1 MPGIALFIDHENIFI
16 GLKEMLG
23 LRAPDR
29 GDAAAKAAYQQQ
41 NQSLAATLATGLR
54 REVEKMGALRVA
66 FAVANFSQFDFF
78 HHPGIYA
85 QCGIDP
91 RYNLSGRNSA
101 DTFLHNLVNESV
113 SDPRFN
119 DMETYVLVTGDGGYF
134 NLVNMLLRSQKQVHV
149 WGVSGHTSHLMEG
162 FSGLALT
169 VGYVDRLVD
178 FSAVRL
184 AAATGH
190 KSLRPYSGSGMTP
203 PFGTSFGQSP
213 SASGAGSSGSP
224 DLGHTPAHGLAIP
237 RNYTPP
243 RGMAIPPAAGP
254 GSSGSQD
261 LGLTPAHG
269 LAIPRN
275 YTPPRGMAIPPGYT
289 PPRGMAIPPAYTPP
303 RGMAIPPGYTPA
315 HGMAIPPAYTPAHGL
330 AIPPAGRGA
339 PLLSDLQVLAA
350 TFHEFLAAQRLDFLS
365 PRLFLDF
372 LEQSQVG
379 GPDDAS
385 RNRYMGEALQIG
397 VLKEEKV
404 WLGDREGLRILPNP
418 ANDVVIHY
426 RLVRDNLFGP
436 ALVKPLHPT
445 DSFRPKRSFIVSSIQ
460 RAAPHL
466 DSDEIHRWLD
476 WFVSRGALVSTYER
490 LPRDAQPANILKMC
504 PEHPMV
510 QAVLAEAVWSRV
522 ATPLLVLTVATMLSA
537 PKRPWVALSLL
548 LRHIGD
554 LLPVS
559 REDLRVAIGEALE
572 RGLLVKQEYPNP
584 RRAEPTSGVFLGESP
599 EVTEIL
605 ELARDFLS
613 RAVELARPTGQVPIS
628 FLIQQCA
635 GAGLCDADYEHI
647 KDWITILEKAGMLLL
662 RGVAHP
668 ALPGQTMTVVSPDG
682 SRCRAFLG
690 PDLAEAVAPLEA
702 AAGEPMVLAPEEE
715 ADLLD
720 ESGAEE
726 ESAAVPAVQ
735 VAAADARSVSENT
748 PKVSPAAPSSE
759 SPLDPPAESPS

>member
-1 MPGIALFIDHENIFI
+1 MPGVALFVDHENIFI

-54 REVEKMGALRVA
+54 REVEKMGSLRVA

-101 DTFLHNLVNESV
+101 DTFLQNLVNESLG
-113 SDPRFN
+113 DPRYN

-134 NLVNMLLRSQKQVHV
+134 SLVQTLLKSQKQVHV

-162 FSGLALT
+162 FAGLALN

-178 FSAVRL
+178 FAAVRL

-190 KSLRPYSGSGMTP
+190 KSLRPFTGSSSGSGITP
-203 PFGTSFGQSP
+203 PFGAHLGT
-213 SASGAGSSGSP
+213 SSGSHP
-224 DLGHTPAHGLAIP
+224 SSS
-237 RNYTPP
+237 YSS
-243 RGMAIPPAAGP
+243 
-254 GSSGSQD
+254 SSGF
-261 LGLTPAHG
+261 
-269 LAIPRN
+269 
-275 YTPPRGMAIPPGYT
+275 
-289 PPRGMAIPPAYTPP
+289 
-303 RGMAIPPGYTPA
+303 
-315 HGMAIPPAYTPAHGL
+315 TPAHGL
-330 AIPPAGRGA
+330 AIPPMHTPSQGMGIPRGYTPAYGVAIPSAARGA
-339 PLLSDLQVLAA
+339 PSLSDLQVLTA
-350 TFHEFLAAQRLDFLS
+350 TFHEFLAEQRLDFLS

-372 LEQSQVG
+372 LEKSRLG
-379 GPDDAS
+379 GSDDAS
-385 RNRYMGEALQIG
+385 RNRYLGEALQIG

-418 ANDVVIHY
+418 ANEVVLRY

-445 DSFRPKRSFIVSSIQ
+445 DSFRPKRSFIVSSIL

-466 DSDEIHRWLD
+466 EADEIHRWLD
-476 WFVSRGALVSTYER
+476 WFVSRGALTSTYER
-490 LPRDAQPANILKMC
+490 LPRDVQAANILKMN

-522 ATPLLVLTVATMLSA
+522 ATPLLVLTVAVMLNT

-559 REDLRVAIGEALE
+559 REDLRLAIGEALE
-572 RGLLVKQEYPNP
+572 RGLLVKREYPNP
-584 RRAEPTSGVFLGESP
+584 RRAEPTSGVFLGESQ
-599 EVTEIL
+599 EAAEIL
-605 ELARDFLS
+605 ERARDFLG

-635 GAGLCDADYEHI
+635 GAGLCGGDYDTV

-662 RGVAHP
+662 RGVPHP
-668 ALPGQTMTVVSPDG
+668 ALAGQIMTVVSPDG

-690 PDLAEAVAPLEA
+690 PELSESAPADAPVFTPDASNEPVVLAEESTLVAEVQAPP
-702 AAGEPMVLAPEEE
+702 EPAMLSEESTPETAPTLAPQESS
-715 ADLLD
+715 ASALD
-720 ESGAEE
+720 SAEPQ
-726 ESAAVPAVQ
+726 S
-735 VAAADARSVSENT
+735 
-748 PKVSPAAPSSE
+748 
-759 SPLDPPAESPS
+759 

>member
-1 MPGIALFIDHENIFI
+1 MSGVALFVDHENIFI

-54 REVEKMGALRVA
+54 REVEKMGPLRVA

-101 DTFLHNLVNESV
+101 DTFLQNLVNESLGD
-113 SDPRFN
+113 SRYG

-134 NLVNMLLRSQKQVHV
+134 SLVQTLLKSQKQVHV

-162 FSGLALT
+162 FAGLALN

-178 FSAVRL
+178 FAAVKL

-190 KSLRPYSGSGMTP
+190 KSLRPFTGSSSGMTP
-203 PFGTSFGQSP
+203 AFGTSFGQPLS
-213 SASGAGSSGSP
+213 SQSTHAGSSSQTPGFTPAHGIAIPRSYTP
-224 DLGHTPAHGLAIP
+224 PQGLPMHTPAHG
-237 RNYTPP
+237 
-243 RGMAIPPAAGP
+243 M
-254 GSSGSQD
+254 S
-261 LGLTPAHG
+261 
-269 LAIPRN
+269 
-275 YTPPRGMAIPPGYT
+275 
-289 PPRGMAIPPAYTPP
+289 
-303 RGMAIPPGYTPA
+303 IPPGYTPA
-315 HGMAIPPAYTPAHGL
+315 GYPPAGYPPAGYPPAAYTPAQGL
-330 AIPPAGRGA
+330 AIPSGARGA
-339 PLLSDLQVLAA
+339 PTLSDLQVLTA
-350 TFHEFLAAQRLDFLS
+350 TFHEFLAEQRLDFLS

-372 LEQSQVG
+372 LEKSRLG
-379 GPDDAS
+379 GGDDAS
-385 RNRYMGEALQIG
+385 RNRYLGEALQIG

-418 ANDVVIHY
+418 DNDVVMHY
-426 RLVRDNLFGP
+426 RLMRDSLFGP

-445 DSFRPKRSFIVSSIQ
+445 DSFRPKRSFVVSTVL
-460 RAAPHL
+460 RAAPRL
-466 DSDEIHRWLD
+466 DADEIHRWLD
-476 WFVSRGALVSTYER
+476 WFVSRGALTSSYER
-490 LPRDAQPANILKMC
+490 LPRDVQAANILKMN

-522 ATPLLVLTVATMLSA
+522 ATPLLVLTVATMLST

-559 REDLRVAIGEALE
+559 REDLRLAIGQALE
-572 RGLLVKQEYPNP
+572 RGLLVKREYPNP

-599 EVTEIL
+599 EVTEVL
-605 ELARDFLS
+605 DRARDFLS
-613 RAVELARPTGQVPIS
+613 RAVELARPSGQVPIS

-635 GAGLCDADYEHI
+635 GAGLCGGDYETV

-690 PDLAEAVAPLEA
+690 PELALEA
-702 AAGEPMVLAPEEE
+702 PVVEQQGEPMIASATP
-715 ADLLD
+715 DSPD
-720 ESGAEE
+720 EYVVAVE
-726 ESAAVPAVQ
+726 ESAFVAEVQ
-735 VAAADARSVSENT
+735 TGPETDMISEAGRMSAAAST
-748 PKVSPAAPSSE
+748 SE
-759 SPLDPPAESPS
+759 SAPNSPPATTES

>member
-1 MPGIALFIDHENIFI
+1 MSGVALFVDHENIFI

-54 REVEKMGALRVA
+54 REVEKMGPLRVA

-101 DTFLHNLVNESV
+101 DTFLQNLVNESLG
-113 SDPRFN
+113 DPRYG

-134 NLVNMLLRSQKQVHV
+134 SLVQTLLKSQKQVHV

-162 FSGLALT
+162 FAGLALN

-178 FSAVRL
+178 FAAVKL

-190 KSLRPYSGSGMTP
+190 KSLRPFTGSSSGMTP
-203 PFGTSFGQSP
+203 AFGTSFGLSSQP
-213 SASGAGSSGSP
+213 SHTGPSSQTPGF
-224 DLGHTPAHGLAIP
+224 TPAHGIAIP
-237 RNYTPP
+237 RSYTPP
-243 RGMAIPPAAGP
+243 QGIPMHTPAQGMSIPPNYNPAGHSP
-254 GSSGSQD
+254 AGY
-261 LGLTPAHG
+261 TPALG
-269 LAIPRN
+269 LAIPS
-275 YTPPRGMAIPPGYT
+275 GA
-289 PPRGMAIPPAYTPP
+289 
-303 RGMAIPPGYTPA
+303 
-315 HGMAIPPAYTPAHGL
+315 
-330 AIPPAGRGA
+330 RGA
-339 PLLSDLQVLAA
+339 PTLSDLQVLTA
-350 TFHEFLAAQRLDFLS
+350 TFHEFLAEQRLDFLS

-372 LEQSQVG
+372 LEKSRLG
-379 GPDDAS
+379 GGDDAS
-385 RNRYMGEALQIG
+385 RNRYLGEALQIG

-418 ANDVVIHY
+418 ANDVVMHY
-426 RLVRDNLFGP
+426 RLMRDNLFGA

-445 DSFRPKRSFIVSSIQ
+445 DSFRPKRSFVVSTIL
-460 RAAPHL
+460 RAAPRL
-466 DSDEIHRWLD
+466 DADEIHRWLD
-476 WFVSRGALVSTYER
+476 WFVSRGALTSTYER
-490 LPRDAQPANILKMC
+490 LPRDVQAANILKMN
-504 PEHPMV
+504 PDHPMV

-522 ATPLLVLTVATMLSA
+522 ATPLLVLTVATMLST

-559 REDLRVAIGEALE
+559 REDLRMAIGQALE
-572 RGLLVKQEYPNP
+572 RGLLVKREYPNP

-599 EVTEIL
+599 EVTEVL
-605 ELARDFLS
+605 DRAREFLS
-613 RAVELARPTGQVPIS
+613 RAVELARPSGQVPIS

-635 GAGLCDADYEHI
+635 GAGLCGGDYENV

-690 PDLAEAVAPLEA
+690 PELAEGSPVMELQSESMVASA
-702 AAGEPMVLAPEEE
+702 T
-715 ADLLD
+715 LD
-720 ESGAEE
+720 SPDEYVVAAEE
-726 ESAAVPAVQ
+726 SVLVAEVQAGPETDMISEAGGMSAEST
-735 VAAADARSVSENT
+735 SER
-748 PKVSPAAPSSE
+748 APNS
-759 SPLDPPAESPS
+759 PPATTES

>member
-1 MPGIALFIDHENIFI
+1 MPGVALFVDHENIFI

-54 REVEKMGALRVA
+54 REVEKMGPVRVA

-91 RYNLSGRNSA
+91 RYNLQGRNSA
-101 DTFLHNLVNESV
+101 DTFLTNLVNESV
-113 SDPRFN
+113 SDPRYN

-134 NLVNMLLRSQKQVHV
+134 NLVNLLLRSQKQVHV

-162 FSGLALT
+162 FSGLSLN

-178 FSAVRL
+178 FAAVRL
-184 AAATGH
+184 AASTGH
-190 KSLRPYSGSGMTP
+190 KSLRPFSGPPASQQTPYSGNAPAPSYSVPAYSGP
-203 PFGTSFGQSP
+203 QPSLFGSPQAGFGSP
-213 SASGAGSSGSP
+213 QAGFGSPQAGFGSSQSGPSQSGLSHGSGVHSGP
-224 DLGHTPAHGLAIP
+224 MGRNAPA
-237 RNYTPP
+237 
-243 RGMAIPPAAGP
+243 
-254 GSSGSQD
+254 
-261 LGLTPAHG
+261 
-269 LAIPRN
+269 
-275 YTPPRGMAIPPGYT
+275 
-289 PPRGMAIPPAYTPP
+289 
-303 RGMAIPPGYTPA
+303 
-315 HGMAIPPAYTPAHGL
+315 
-330 AIPPAGRGA
+330 
-339 PLLSDLQVLAA
+339 LSDLQVLTA

-372 LEQSQVG
+372 LEKSRLG
-379 GPDDAS
+379 GSDDSS
-385 RNRYMGEALQIG
+385 RNRYLGEGLQIG

-418 ANDVVIHY
+418 GNDVVAHY

-445 DSFRPKRSFIVSSIQ
+445 DSFRPKRSFIVSSIL
-460 RAAPHL
+460 RAAPRL
-466 DSDEIHRWLD
+466 DADEIHRWLD
-476 WFVSRGALVSTYER
+476 WFVARGALVSTYER
-490 LPRDAQPANILKMC
+490 LPRDVQAANILKMN

-522 ATPLLVLTVATMLSA
+522 ATPLLVLTVATMLNT

-559 REDLRVAIGEALE
+559 REDLRIAIGEALT
-572 RGLLVKQEYPNP
+572 RGLLVKREYPNP
-584 RRAEPTSGVFLGESP
+584 RRTEPTSGVFLGESP
-599 EVTEIL
+599 EVGEIL
-605 ELARDFLS
+605 ERARDFLS

-635 GAGLCDADYEHI
+635 GAGLCAGDYDHV

-690 PDLAEAVAPLEA
+690 PEPSEAASAVVVPAPEDVAVDVRQPESVQDAAPQPVCADSPDSASSREAQSAEPVMIAEAV
-702 AAGEPMVLAPEEE
+702 GQ
-715 ADLLD
+715 
-720 ESGAEE
+720 SSSQSIAEG
-726 ESAAVPAVQ
+726 
-735 VAAADARSVSENT
+735 T
-748 PKVSPAAPSSE
+748 PTPSSE
-759 SPLDPPAESPS
+759 PSEPQS